1 MTYKLN
7 PAIEKIISPVVLLLP
22 DGTRHTY
29 ENGKSVCEAV
39 FEQRYTV
46 KEIRAAEN
54 TVELTLEEM
63 TVPMIQS
70 IGEEQVSFF

>member
-7 PAIEKIISPVVLLLP
+7 PAIEKITSPVSLLLP
-22 DGTRHTY
+22 DGTRQDY
-29 ENGKSVCEAV
+29 KSGKLVCEAV
-39 FEQRYTV
+39 YDQRYTV
-46 KEIRAAEN
+46 KEIRAVEN